1 MALIDARDESGN
13 VLKVG
18 ASIGVSWF
26 PQDAT
31 TAHVLLA
38 AADKAMY
45 LAKSEGR
52 GTWRIYDPAM
62 SDPLATSEWMVWS
75 NRLSEALEHQRFTV
89 YLQGVYDA
97 TTRELHHH
105 EALVRMI
112 NPDDPQHPYQPNDF
126 IGHAENSGKI
136 LALDRWMITTC
147 VQQLASLPDH
157 APIAV
162 NISARTLVDPR
173 LTEFVKSELDRMG
186 VPPQR
191 LQLELTETSAVNRF
205 ELAEQGVRQLQAL
218 GCQVSLDDFG
228 SGFTSIAYLK
238 QLHADYVK
246 IDGQF
251 ILRLA
256 ADQENQILLRA
267 IVDIAHAGGKQVVA
281 EWIEDEASLAL
292 VKSFGVDLVQ
302 GYLFGRP
309 APMKEALT

>member
-1 MALIDARDESGN
+1 
-13 VLKVG
+13 
-18 ASIGVSWF
+18 
-26 PQDAT
+26 
-31 TAHVLLA
+31 
-38 AADKAMY
+38 
-45 LAKSEGR
+45 
-52 GTWRIYDPAM
+52 M
-62 SDPLATSEWMVWS
+62 SDPSATSEWMVWA

-97 TTRELHHH
+97 NTRELRHH
-105 EALVRMI
+105 EALVRML
-112 NPDDPQHPYQPNDF
+112 NADDPQHPFQPNDF

-147 VQQLASLPDH
+147 IQQLATLPDH

-162 NISARTLVDPR
+162 NISARTLVDAR
-173 LTEFVKSELDRMG
+173 LPDFVRSELDRMG
-186 VPPQR
+186 VSPQS
-191 LQLELTETSAVNRF
+191 LQLELTETSAVSRF

-238 QLHADYVK
+238 QLHADCVK

-256 ADQENQILLRA
+256 TERENQILLRA
-267 IVDIAHAGGKQVVA
+267 IVDIAHASGKRVVA
-281 EWIEDEASLAL
+281 EWIEDEASLEL

-302 GYLFGRP
+302 GYLFGHP
-309 APMKEALT
+309 VPMEHPST